1 MKLEKDPALIGAH
14 VRVRVDRM
22 GMGDVREV
30 MAIER
35 DSFTAPWPS
44 SAYRKELLDNP
55 LAHYLVLRRVDPV
68 PAPARP
74 ARPTHTER
82 RGFLSSLIP
91 RGLFSRDGD
100 EPRPMRLTGYAG
112 LWLVIDEAHITTIA
126 VRPEFRGRGFG
137 ELLLASMVEAA
148 LDINARWLTLEVRV
162 SNMSA
167 QTLYRKYGF
176 HDAGVRKKY
185 YSDNNEDA
193 LIMWTDELQ
202 HADFQNRYRRLKT
215 ALLDRLES
223 QGALDADGPDALGS
237 ST

>member
-1 MKLEKDPALIGAH
+1 MKLEQDPTLIGAN

-55 LAHYLVLRRVDPV
+55 LAHYLVLRRVDHV
-68 PAPARP
+68 PTPPPRP
-74 ARPTHTER
+74 RPTHPQR

-91 RGLFSRDGD
+91 RGLFSHDE
-100 EPRPMRLTGYAG
+100 EPRRMRLTGYAG

-162 SNMSA
+162 SNTSA
-167 QTLYRKYGF
+167 QSLYRKYGF

-215 ALLDRLES
+215 ALLDRLEA
-223 QGALDADGPDALGS
+223 QGALDAVGPDALG
-237 ST
+237 